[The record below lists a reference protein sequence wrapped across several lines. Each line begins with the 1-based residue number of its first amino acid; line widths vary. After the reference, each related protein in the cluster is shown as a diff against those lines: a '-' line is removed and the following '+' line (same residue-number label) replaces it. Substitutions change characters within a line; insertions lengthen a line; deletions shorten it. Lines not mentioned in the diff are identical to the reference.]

1 MIWVRA
7 NHKFR
12 IDMSDL
18 KTALQSAAT
27 DGIIS
32 EDQAEKLF
40 PYLAERRVVAGLVA
54 TADPLS
60 SARDGELPNP
70 LEDSEAPRFIR
81 GFHDILITI
90 GIIVLLAGLRGLFSA
105 YAQLPAI
112 IVLAEILVRRQ
123 RLALPAVVLSVA
135 LSQWI
140 GTLGMSI
147 QGFGSIAGMGP
158 LASLFFAV
166 LPFPPLLALFYWRYR
181 VPLSLAMLLLSL
193 FVLAVIGLFYV
204 TGIPF
209 LIGGMGQAPDAASA
223 RPLLTLC
230 ILFGAALAMFAVAM
244 YFDLSDPQ
252 RVTRRSDVAFWLHLA
267 TAPALL
273 YTSVLLAFWLRLGV
287 SDADLLRL
295 DMGTHSQ
302 APIVVGI
309 VLFLMIVGVIIDR
322 RAFVTSGLISLGV
335 AIVSIL
341 RQGHAEIGTSG
352 FAALLIVGIFVLV
365 IGIGWPHLRR
375 AVVRLLP
382 RAMQARLPVLR

>member
-1 MIWVRA
+1 
-7 NHKFR
+7 
-12 IDMSDL
+12 MSDL

-32 EDQAEKLF
+32 EDQAERLF
-40 PYLAERRVVAGLVA
+40 PYLAERHVVAGPVA
-54 TADPLS
+54 TADTLS
-60 SARDGELPNP
+60 GARDGELPNP
-70 LEDSEAPRFIR
+70 LEDSESPRFIR

-90 GIIVLLAGLRGLFSA
+90 GIIVLLVGLRGLFSA

-135 LSQWI
+135 LCQWI

-147 QGFGSIAGMGP
+147 QGLGSLAGMSP
-158 LASLFFAV
+158 LVSLFFAV

-209 LIGGMGQAPDAASA
+209 LIGGMGQASDAASV
-223 RPLLTLC
+223 RPLLALC

-273 YTSVLLAFWLRLGV
+273 YTAILLAFWLRLGV
-287 SDADLLRL
+287 SDSDLLRL
-295 DMGTHSQ
+295 DMDTYSQ

-309 VLFLMIVGVIIDR
+309 VLVLMFVGIVIDR

-341 RQGHAEIGTSG
+341 RQGNAEIGTAG
-352 FAALLIVGIFVLV
+352 FAALLIVGIFVLI
-365 IGIGWPHLRR
+365 IGVGWPHLRR
-375 AVVRLLP
+375 AVVG
-382 RAMQARLPVLR
+382 RLPLGMRVRLPALR